1 MRSDLGTGTGKSLA
15 FTLPIVGCLQ
25 SSLNSLKGRYPCC
38 LVLEPTRE
46 LAKQLINDFLYIKSR
61 LLSISMFYGR
71 KNCPRQEQSLQRGS
85 NVPVVTSVR
94 LKDFIRQEK
103 LIVPRCE
110 MFALDEFDRML
121 DMGFQI
127 NRCYSRLSSMKV
139 PFDFTGRY
147 RFYYKR
153 FFQGQRSI
161 PNDCFRCDDSA
172 MDKEK
177 CAWLHVSE

>member
-1 MRSDLGTGTGKSLA
+1 MKRIALFKRVSWNWCFLSWRVHWRSCSIGLRSDLGTGTGKSLA

-71 KNCPRQEQSLQRGS
+71 KKCSRQEQSLQRGS
-85 NVPVVTSVR
+85 NVLVVTSVR
-94 LKDFIRQEK
+94 MKDFIRQEK

-110 MFALDEFDRML
+110 MFALDEVDWTF

-139 PFDFTGRY
+139 AFPCLKNRTTFGD
-147 RFYYKR
+147 
-153 FFQGQRSI
+153 
-161 PNDCFRCDDSA
+161 
-172 MDKEK
+172 
-177 CAWLHVSE
+177 